1 MLTKYQCTDINC
13 YFWNVLGIE
22 AIMLIP
28 FYMFMYK
35 ITYEAFLSLFYRIGD
50 IGLRQ
55 FLEGPSSIRIRE
67 LNLSNC
73 ALLGDASIVKLSE
86 RYEKPIYTIALA
98 IVYLLAEKVRERPWL
113 QALRRTLGCPE
124 GSLTLSET
132 KSKTLKS
139 QTELISWLLLLL
151 SPKGKFDSVIHEV
164 MSI

>member
-1 MLTKYQCTDINC
+1 
-13 YFWNVLGIE
+13 
-22 AIMLIP
+22 
-28 FYMFMYK
+28 
-35 ITYEAFLSLFYRIGD
+35 
-50 IGLRQ
+50 
-55 FLEGPSSIRIRE
+55 
-67 LNLSNC
+67 
-73 ALLGDASIVKLSE
+73 
-86 RYEKPIYTIALA
+86 
-98 IVYLLAEKVRERPWL
+98 LLAEKVRERPWL